1 MTCSF
6 GVRSGEQLPPG
17 MEGDKNRAI
26 YVDIQDI
33 ITQSVA
39 RPSMLSGNLA
49 ISRFTQLWRPVAP
62 PICSPPLRPLD
73 LFTVE
78 FSARAR
84 SFDGACSFPRFSEI
98 AAREHIHRSVTRA
111 TTPSPAAAGSSVSH
125 NCACAAI
132 ITFCCSPSFLHRF
145 GASLFVAMNL
155 ARRG

>member
-1 MTCSF
+1 MTKATKVYKMTCSF

-98 AAREHIHRSVTRA
+98 AAREHIHRSVT
-111 TTPSPAAAGSSVSH
+111 SDVSH
-125 NCACAAI
+125 NHHYILLFSLLA
-132 ITFCCSPSFLHRF
+132 SFLPP
-145 GASLFVAMNL
+145 SC
-155 ARRG
+155 ARSDSWWWQ